1 MDILRKE
8 LNSIYESQHLENEL
22 LDRLHLLECK
32 RIAATIADVSEGCT
46 VITDASVDRC
56 YIYGGALAAILG
68 LCDEPPFYQKA
79 DSSDEDLIYNH
90 LHPEDLAEK
99 RMLEYEFFKR
109 VDSLL
114 PEQKQG
120 YAATCRIR
128 MRDARGEYL
137 YIDNSTQ
144 VIRTSPEGKIWLI
157 LCCYTLSTRREPAAD
172 IDAAIVN
179 RLTGGIRNISL
190 GERRGTC
197 SFTAF

>member
-1 MDILRKE
+1 
-8 LNSIYESQHLENEL
+8 
-22 LDRLHLLECK
+22 
-32 RIAATIADVSEGCT
+32 
-46 VITDASVDRC
+46 
-56 YIYGGALAAILG
+56 
-68 LCDEPPFYQKA
+68 
-79 DSSDEDLIYNH
+79 
-90 LHPEDLAEK
+90 
-99 RMLEYEFFKR
+99 
-109 VDSLL
+109 
-114 PEQKQG
+114 
-120 YAATCRIR
+120 